1 MYKAFAT
8 GTFNFRDLLRRGGP
22 FESPLGSSLRPLVS
36 DVFLNHNSHFL
47 VGVSYDIRRTD
58 EVLGENF
65 RPPSEQ
71 NKNNFE
77 DDVESDEIQI
87 KLIWIADKFLSKGGI
102 FDHHQHVVP
111 VLAHQCGG

>member
-36 DVFLNHNSHFL
+36 VVFLNHNSHFL
-47 VGVSYDIRRTD
+47 VGVFMIRRTD

-65 RPPSEQ
+65 RPSG
-71 NKNNFE
+71 
-77 DDVESDEIQI
+77 
-87 KLIWIADKFLSKGGI
+87 FL
-102 FDHHQHVVP
+102 
-111 VLAHQCGG
+111 